1 MKKFFPYSFLFM
13 SLFVMSGC
21 SFLGKTMKQPNY
33 RVEFDKDDFEW
44 SPQVTGE
51 ATQVK
56 VLNIDWAR
64 LFKQTGGEIDGSD
77 RYPSSTITIPIIG
90 YTAGSGPRGNSIVEM
105 YALYEMM
112 TNNPGFD
119 LVVYPSF
126 ETTMKG
132 FPFIFWKT
140 TVKATARLGKLK

>member
-21 SFLGKTMKQPNY
+21 SFMGKAMKQPNY
-33 RVEFDKDDFEW
+33 RVDFDKDDFEW

-51 ATQVK
+51 ATQTK
-56 VLNIDWAR
+56 ILNIDWAR
-64 LFKQTGGEIDGSD
+64 LFKRTAGNIDASD
-77 RYPSSTITIPIIG
+77 RSSAMMAFAIPVIG
-90 YTAGSGPRGNSIVEM
+90 FPYGRNGVCEM

-119 LVVYPSF
+119 IVLYPSY
-126 ETTMKG
+126 ETTTTG
-132 FPFIFWKT
+132 FPYIFVRT